1 MLHKDCYYTISWPC
15 QKRIFLCIP
24 KIKNQKQIRD
34 GRESGIPD
42 PAEKGLIK
50 WTQVVINS
58 NLPFSG
64 GPRLVSSCLS
74 ARISSREAILKNI
87 LFHCDREMFWF
98 STSLTSCG
106 DLQMSPLN
114 SSPASSAINPGSCTW
129 QVVPCRA
136 SLESCGNFQRLKVQ
150 KT

>member
-1 MLHKDCYYTISWPC
+1 MFQKDCCYSISWPC

-24 KIKNQKQIRD
+24 KIKKQICD

-42 PAEKGLIK
+42 PAEEGLIK
-50 WTQVVINS
+50 WTQVIINS

-64 GPRLVSSCLS
+64 GPHSVSSCLS
-74 ARISSREAILKNI
+74 ARSSSREAILKNI

-98 STSLTSCG
+98 STSLTSCR

-136 SLESCGNFQRLKVQ
+136 SLKSCGNFQRLKVQ